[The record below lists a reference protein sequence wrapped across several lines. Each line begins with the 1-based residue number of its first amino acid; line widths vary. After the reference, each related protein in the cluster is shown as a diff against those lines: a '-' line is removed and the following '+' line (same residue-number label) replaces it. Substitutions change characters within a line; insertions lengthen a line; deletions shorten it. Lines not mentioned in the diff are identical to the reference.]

1 MVDIKSYVVLYIHH
15 LYIFGECFE
24 YMFYTF
30 GFREYLMLWFM
41 DIPQVMGIR
50 AADDIAFLKVRMF
63 PPESV
68 QVLKIMEFRA
78 GKCTL
83 WRHESQIGD
92 QACGGF
98 IHMCRIGDA
107 TVGLY
112 ERKYFVKGDGCG
124 VDEQVFFRPDDF
136 IRFVHD
142 LLFPED
148 ILPVWDGHE
157 PVIYKRVK
165 RERVFER
172 GEEADHMDFL
182 LSRQFH
188 TGDHGDAVII
198 SMKNSGRA
206 VGAGV
211 VVCQR
216 DHVQPLYGRHTD

>member
-1 MVDIKSYVVLYIHH
+1 
-15 LYIFGECFE
+15 
-24 YMFYTF
+24 
-30 GFREYLMLWFM
+30 MLRLM

-50 AADDIAFLKVRMF
+50 TADDIAFVKVRMCSSEPVKIF
-63 PPESV
+63 
-68 QVLKIMEFRA
+68 KIMEFRA

-83 WRHESQIGD
+83 RRHESQIGD

-107 TVGLY
+107 PVRRHK
-112 ERKYFVKGDGCG
+112 RKHLVEGNGCG
-124 VDEQVFFRPDDF
+124 VDEEVFFCPDDF

-172 GEEADHMDFL
+172 GEEADHMDFFFR
-182 LSRQFH
+182 SQFH
-188 TGDHGDAVII
+188 AGDHGDAVII

>member
-1 MVDIKSYVVLYIHH
+1 
-15 LYIFGECFE
+15 
-24 YMFYTF
+24 
-30 GFREYLMLWFM
+30 MLRLM
-41 DIPQVMGIR
+41 DIPQIMGIR
-50 AADDIAFLKVRMF
+50 AADDIAFVKVRMF
-63 PPESV
+63 FAQPV
-68 QVLKIMEFRA
+68 QIFKIMEFRA

-83 WRHESQIGD
+83 RRHESQIGD

-98 IHMCRIGDA
+98 VHMCRVGDA

-112 ERKYFVKGDGCG
+112 ERKYFVKGDGGG
-124 VDEQVFFRPDDF
+124 VDEQVFFCPDDF
-136 IRFVHD
+136 IRLVHD

-148 ILPVWDGHE
+148 ILPVWDGQESVVHKS
-157 PVIYKRVK
+157 VKGKRTLK
-165 RERVFER
+165 GR
-172 GEEADHMDFL
+172 EEADYMDFL

-188 TGDHGDAVII
+188 AGDHGDAVII

>member
-1 MVDIKSYVVLYIHH
+1 
-15 LYIFGECFE
+15 
-24 YMFYTF
+24 
-30 GFREYLMLWFM
+30 MLRLV
-41 DIPQVMGIR
+41 DIPQIMGIR
-50 AADDIAFLKVRMF
+50 TADDIAFVKVRMCSSELVKIF
-63 PPESV
+63 
-68 QVLKIMEFRA
+68 KIMEFRA
-78 GKCTL
+78 GKRAL
-83 WRHESQIGD
+83 RRHESQIGD

-98 IHMCRIGDA
+98 VHMCRIGDA

-148 ILPVWDGHE
+148 ILSVRDGQESVVHKS
-157 PVIYKRVK
+157 VKGKRTLK
-165 RERVFER
+165 GRK
-172 GEEADHMDFL
+172 EADHMDFFFR
-182 LSRQFH
+182 SQFH
-188 TGDHGDAVII
+188 AGDHGDAVII
-198 SMKNSGRA
+198 SMKSSGRA